1 MAKEVVGVKCR
12 CAGGSS
18 ANNMSGARIGWAVTG
33 RIRSREE
40 RAGEGS
46 AQAGK
51 RRQRSENG
59 VVRGRAGDEVRIG
72 TE

>member
-18 ANNMSGARIGWAVTG
+18 ASNMSGARIGWAVTG

-46 AQAGK
+46 AQAGEYVGK
-51 RRQRSENG
+51 EAKTVLFEG
-59 VVRGRAGDEVRIG
+59 VPVTRCG
-72 TE
+72 